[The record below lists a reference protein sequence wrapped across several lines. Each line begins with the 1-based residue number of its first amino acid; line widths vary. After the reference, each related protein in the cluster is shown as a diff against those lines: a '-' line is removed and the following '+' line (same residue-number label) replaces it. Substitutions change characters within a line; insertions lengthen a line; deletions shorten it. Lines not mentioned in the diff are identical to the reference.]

1 MKRYYKLLLVV
12 IFSLFSVE
20 LFAQL
25 VAPIPLTGAQNTDE
39 EFFKNQFDICVHEK
53 ETRKLI
59 NDKVLKCYVY
69 TKNKRDSIQPN
80 GFYPFTYHGTIEDSM
95 FIEIHVPGYQI
106 GRFTYYKDIHR
117 RGTIHSLVYL
127 AKEGYFPNELIFS
140 KDWIEV
146 SIGKEKKRYDIAKL
160 RKSDGDDELEI
171 LCRIPGLEV
180 TKTGIRID
188 GSDIEHIYLPHGR
201 YCTLYK
207 PKFFELI
214 QKLRKIKKSMN

>member
-1 MKRYYKLLLVV
+1 MKRLYEALLSG

-80 GFYPFTYHGTIEDSM
+80 GLYPFTYHGTIEDSM

-146 SIGKEKKRYDIAKL
+146 SIG
-160 RKSDGDDELEI
+160 
-171 LCRIPGLEV
+171 
-180 TKTGIRID
+180 
-188 GSDIEHIYLPHGR
+188 
-201 YCTLYK
+201 
-207 PKFFELI
+207 
-214 QKLRKIKKSMN
+214 

>member
-1 MKRYYKLLLVV
+1 MKRYYKLLLFV

-25 VAPIPLTGAQNTDE
+25 TAPIPLTGAINIEE
-39 EFFKNQFDICVHEK
+39 EFYRNQFDICVHDK
-53 ETRKLI
+53 ETGKLI
-59 NDKVLKCYVY
+59 NDKVIKCYVY

-80 GFYPFTYHGTIEDSM
+80 GLYPFTYHGTIEDSM

-160 RKSDGDDELEI
+160 RRSDGDDELEI

-188 GSDIEHIYLPHGR
+188 GSDIDHIYLPHGR

>member
-1 MKRYYKLLLVV
+1 MKGYYKLLLVV

-80 GFYPFTYHGTIEDSM
+80 GLYPFTYSGTIEDSM

-117 RGTIHSLVYL
+117 RRTIHSLVYL